1 MNNKEIIK
9 QYYQGHVFEKRVTAY
24 QEALGKETFSF
35 ETLEN
40 RLDSR
45 IELQSSSMLDHA
57 RRISIL
63 ATAFGSEKDRT
74 TAFALLQNVYEYS
87 SYRSDGDSRVGPK

>member
-1 MNNKEIIK
+1 MSVSLEEIIK
-9 QYYQGHVFEKRVTAY
+9 QYYQGH
-24 QEALGKETFSF
+24 
-35 ETLEN
+35 EN